1 MNKLWYVLYGVV
13 VVIMLILETVF
24 FSRVTLFGAQPDI
37 ILIMTVVLTFFLP
50 VEKSMIC
57 AVIGGLI
64 EDFYIGRMIG
74 SNTLALIVIVLLI
87 YRFAGRIRNENIVF
101 PVLVVFIA
109 SILNGAMMIVFMA
122 FTGNGAFIN
131 GEMIQDIFIG
141 GIYNVILSLLIY
153 PIFYLIFHRF
163 NREIS

>member
-1 MNKLWYVLYGVV
+1 MNKLWYVLYGA
-13 VVIMLILETVF
+13 VIIGVLILETVF
-24 FSRVTLFGAQPDI
+24 FSRVRLFGAQPDI

-74 SNTLALIVIVLLI
+74 SNTFALLVIVLLI
-87 YRFAGRIRNENIVF
+87 YRFAGRIRNENIIF
-101 PVLVVFIA
+101 PLAVVFIA
-109 SILNGAMMIVFMA
+109 SLLNGLMMIVFMA
-122 FTGNGAFIN
+122 FAGNGAFIN
-131 GEMIQDIFIG
+131 GELLQDILVG

-163 NREIS
+163 SKESS